1 MFNNPYQQM
10 SIENINRQMADL
22 ERLRAQMQQPQ
33 PTNLTQNFQI
43 APTNQSAMKYATS
56 IDEVQKAFV
65 VTDTPFFT
73 KDLSVVWIKNAKG
86 EIKSYELT
94 ELIERDE
101 KDIQISLL
109 QQQINELKGM
119 INNEQ
124 SNSNVNESEI
134 ATDTSRNDET
144 VRTTV
149 KEGKSSSVSRIPK
162 GKTK

>member
-1 MFNNPYQQM
+1 MFNNPYQQ
-10 SIENINRQMADL
+10 IENINRQISEL
-22 ERLRAQMQQPQ
+22 ERLRTQMQQPQ

-43 APTNQSAMKYATS
+43 APTNQSGMKFASS

-65 VTDTPFFT
+65 VTDTPYFT
-73 KDLSVVWIKNAKG
+73 KDMSVLWIKSAKG

-119 INNEQ
+119 IKDEQ
-124 SNSNVNESEI
+124 HTTNVDTAEI
-134 ATDTSRNDET
+134 QTNTARDDEPVGTTTKTS
-144 VRTTV
+144 
-149 KEGKSSSVSRIPK
+149 KSASVSRVSK

>member
-22 ERLRAQMQQPQ
+22 ERLRTQMQQPQ

-43 APTNQSAMKYATS
+43 APTNQSGMKFASS

-65 VTDTPFFT
+65 ITDTPYFT
-73 KDLSVVWIKNAKG
+73 KDMSVLWIKNAKG

-119 INNEQ
+119 IKDEQ
-124 SNSNVNESEI
+124 HTTNVDTAEI
-134 ATDTSRNDET
+134 QTNTTRNDEP
-144 VRTTV
+144 VGTTT
-149 KEGKSSSVSRIPK
+149 KASKSASISRVSK